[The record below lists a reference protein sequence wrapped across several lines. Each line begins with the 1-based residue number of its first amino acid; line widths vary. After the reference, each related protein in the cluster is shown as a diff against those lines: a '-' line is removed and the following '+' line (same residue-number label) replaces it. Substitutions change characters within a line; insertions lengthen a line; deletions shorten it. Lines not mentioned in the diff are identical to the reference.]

1 MKLTRQPWIVIS
13 ALALIVAVGGWL
25 RFQVATNDLL
35 WLDELHTG
43 WVVDAPAFSDIASR
57 AADGNQTPVYF
68 WITRLLIQLPIQP
81 ELGLRLASLFAGIA
95 LNLIA
100 SLWVWRWSGS
110 RLGALLTATLIASDL
125 NFIYYSTEARPY
137 ALMELLSIFQF
148 GLFFELLWPSAPKL
162 PADENAH
169 PKSNLKLQIP
179 FALVSLVMLYTH
191 LTSVWLLVT
200 EGLTL
205 AICFLKY
212 PTLVRRIQLWLPATA
227 IICGG
232 FLPFAFVTRNI
243 YSRRTNWESVSSIP
257 NLLTNYLP
265 VLLIT
270 IIAPLLFW
278 GIYLIF
284 KKQKSRLTV
293 RQRQQLGLILLWAII
308 PFCCVIPATLIGIA
322 PLALNRYTLIGA
334 AAIPIFAGCFA
345 VAFQSVVERTIFV
358 TLLLCSMI
366 FAGNS
371 LSPDAMNPF
380 AGKENLP
387 HFRVEDWRTPIEKI
401 NSVKGGRE
409 QPVFL
414 FANIIEDADATK
426 IDDLRFQN
434 YLLFPLS
441 WPYLLNRTYPNV
453 SAGATLAEPHFRPTQ
468 IQQALESR
476 GCWVIVRGN
485 KELAERIGLE
495 LEVNLKVEMAE
506 NSTSPPIPM
515 QTQFYETPRSPVY
528 LISVSW

>member
-43 WVVDAPAFSDIASR
+43 WVVDAPSFSDIASR
-57 AADGNQTPVYF
+57 AADGNQTPIFF
-68 WITRLLIQLPIQP
+68 WITHLLIQLPIQP
-81 ELGLRLASLFAGIA
+81 ELGLRLTSLIAGIT

-110 RLGALLTATLIASDL
+110 RLGALLTAALIASDL

-137 ALMELLSIFQF
+137 ALMELFSIFQF
-148 GLFFELLWPSAPKL
+148 ALFFQLLWPSAFKSPT
-162 PADENAH
+162 DENANVQ
-169 PKSNLKLQIP
+169 SNLKLQIP

-191 LTSVWLLVT
+191 LTSAWLLVA
-200 EGLTL
+200 EGLAL
-205 AICFLKY
+205 AISFFKNPMLI
-212 PTLVRRIQLWLPATA
+212 RRVQLWLPATA

-232 FLPFAFVTRNI
+232 FLPYAFVTRNI
-243 YSRRTNWESVSSIP
+243 YSRRSNWESVSSIP
-257 NLLTNYLP
+257 NLLTNNLP
-265 VLLIT
+265 VLLLT
-270 IIAPLLFW
+270 IFAPILF
-278 GIYLIF
+278 GVIYFIF
-284 KKQKSRLTV
+284 KKQQPRLTL
-293 RQRQQLGLILLWAII
+293 RQRQQLSLILLWAII
-308 PFCCVIPATLIGIA
+308 PFCCVILATLTEIA

-334 AAIPIFAGCFA
+334 AAIPIFTGCYA
-345 VAFQSVVERTIFV
+345 AAFQSILERTIFV
-358 TLLLCSMI
+358 TLLFCGVI

-371 LSPDAMNPF
+371 LSPEAMNPF
-380 AGKENLP
+380 TGKENLP
-387 HFRVEDWRTPIEKI
+387 HFRAEDWHTPIKKI
-401 NSVKGGRE
+401 NSVTGDLE
-409 QPVFL
+409 YPVFL

-441 WPYLLNRTYPNV
+441 WPCLLNRNYPTV

-468 IQQALESR
+468 IQQALGSR
-476 GCWVIVRGN
+476 GCWVIVRGT

-495 LEVNLKVEMAE
+495 LEVNLKAKMAE
-506 NSTSPPIPM
+506 NSTIPSIPI
-515 QTQFYETPRSPVY
+515 QTQFYETPGSPVY